1 MAIQSYSIVEYY
13 AEHEGYKCGY
23 CKSPDTNFSH
33 GKYKDK
39 YKVYFALYNIKCL
52 HVILKYFKIVIFI
65 TNYKNLL

>member
-33 GKYKDK
+33 GKYKHSNVK
-39 YKVYFALYNIKCL
+39 YILLYNIKCFYI
-52 HVILKYFKIVIFI
+52 ILKYFKIDGSFY
-65 TNYKNLL
+65 YKL